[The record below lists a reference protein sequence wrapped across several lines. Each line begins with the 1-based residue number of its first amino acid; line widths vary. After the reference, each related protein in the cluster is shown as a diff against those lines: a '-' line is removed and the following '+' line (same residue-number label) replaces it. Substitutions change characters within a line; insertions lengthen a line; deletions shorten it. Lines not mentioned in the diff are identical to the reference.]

1 MRESILCVFLFLQ
14 IGGRRHMELKNTQ
27 KGDEGLG
34 MRESVDLDTMY
45 LWEKARMVEVIGGVE
60 DDRGDEDGVD
70 GEVLHAEPVQL
81 RHEPAYRRAGGGNI
95 FNTLIVKGW
104 EHFKGFPEVQRTQ
117 GYWAFTLNYLFDWI
131 EFVYI

>member
-1 MRESILCVFLFLQ
+1 
-14 IGGRRHMELKNTQ
+14 MELKNTQ

-104 EHFKGFPEVQRTQ
+104 EHFRGFPEVQRTQ

>member
-104 EHFKGFPEVQRTQ
+104 EHFRGFPEVQRTQ

>member
-1 MRESILCVFLFLQ
+1 
-14 IGGRRHMELKNTQ
+14 MELKNTQ

-81 RHEPAYRRAGGGNI
+81 RHEPAYRRAGGVNI
-95 FNTLIVKGW
+95 FYTCCYWL
-104 EHFKGFPEVQRTQ
+104 RT
-117 GYWAFTLNYLFDWI
+117 F
-131 EFVYI
+131 